1 MPSFSSVREPGED
14 LQMKSCKPIRRSLTD
29 VAALPADRLPP
40 SVRDHLT
47 RCSDCARALAAARL
61 ARGLVSV
68 VTAAPEPPQEF
79 ARRVLAALPA
89 RPARRPT
96 EQGLWRTAW
105 GLVPAFAATAAG
117 LFVLFQASASPVAG
131 GLVPTANL
139 SVGERLVLEER
150 PPDPDSVLAAV
161 MEGAE

>member
-1 MPSFSSVREPGED
+1 ME
-14 LQMKSCKPIRRSLTD
+14 SCKPIRRSLTD

-47 RCSDCARALAAARL
+47 RCSGCARALAAVRL
-61 ARGLVSV
+61 ARGLLSIVA
-68 VTAAPEPPQEF
+68 VTPEPPDEF

-96 EQGLWRTAW
+96 EPGLWRTAW

-117 LFVLFQASASPVAG
+117 LFLLLQASTSPVAG

-139 SVGERLVLEER
+139 SVSERLVLDER

-161 MEGAE
+161 MEGTE